1 MAGYSLIGI
10 DGNAFSIMG
19 YVAKAMKDEGL
30 SDSEKS
36 DYTKEA
42 MSGDYNNLLR
52 VSQDVITKLND
63 ANCEGD
69 ENESL

>member
-1 MAGYSLIGI
+1 MKEYSLVGI
-10 DGNAFSIMG
+10 NRNAFSVMG
-19 YVAKAMKDEGL
+19 YVKRYMKETGL
-30 SDSEKS
+30 SESEQS

-63 ANCEGD
+63 ANCE
-69 ENESL
+69 EKVE

>member
-19 YVAKAMKDEGL
+19 YVAKSMKDEGL

-63 ANCEGD
+63 ANCE
-69 ENESL
+69 EVAA

>member
-1 MAGYSLIGI
+1 MKEYSLIRI

-19 YVAKAMKDEGL
+19 YIKRCMKDEGL
-30 SDSEKS
+30 SDSEQS

-63 ANCEGD
+63 VSMEKT
-69 ENESL
+69 E